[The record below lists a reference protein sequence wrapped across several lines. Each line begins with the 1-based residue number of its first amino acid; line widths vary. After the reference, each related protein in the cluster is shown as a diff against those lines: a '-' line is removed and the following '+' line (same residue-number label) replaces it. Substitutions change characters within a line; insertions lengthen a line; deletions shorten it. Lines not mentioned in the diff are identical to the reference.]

1 MLDQATDELLAETGN
16 NMPKE
21 NAWQFLVDNIY
32 EDDTLLKDVKK
43 QRTEL
48 RRKMQRAKDDYN
60 LRVRLKQEEKAR

>member
-1 MLDQATDELLAETGN
+1 
-16 NMPKE
+16 MPKE